1 MGVMLPELRDGVM
14 DLVTRPADPEPSSSC
29 AGLVHTSV
37 TGDDPPPAL
46 ISDVRSGADPLV
58 PEDLVRDKNIS
69 KYFKDVIHNNVRLT

>member
-58 PEDLVRDKNIS
+58 PEDLGRDNIS